1 MSSQSAVRDS
11 VPRGGEQL
19 FAAGTLFLLVSFFLM
34 LASTTSHNGGTG
46 TAVLLWCE
54 NTAFWLGIVLIAGH
68 VLARVVRRPAV
79 ESGDR
84 S

>member
-1 MSSQSAVRDS
+1 MSSQSAVGS

-19 FAAGTLFLLVSFFLM
+19 FAGGTFFLLVSFFLM

-54 NTAFWLGIVLIAGH
+54 NTTFWLGIVLIAGH

>member
-1 MSSQSAVRDS
+1 MSSQSAVGNS
-11 VPRGGEQL
+11 VPRGTEQL
-19 FAAGTLFLLVSFFLM
+19 FAGGAFLLLVSFFLM

-68 VLARVVRRPAV
+68 VLARAVRRPNL
-79 ESGDR
+79 ER
-84 S
+84 SERS